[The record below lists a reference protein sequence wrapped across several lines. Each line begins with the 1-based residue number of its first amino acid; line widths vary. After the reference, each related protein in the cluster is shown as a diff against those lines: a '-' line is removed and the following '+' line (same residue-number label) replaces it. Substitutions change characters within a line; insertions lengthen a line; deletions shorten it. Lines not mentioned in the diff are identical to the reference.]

1 MPFGLWTRMGL
12 RKHVLDGAQIPYAN
26 GQWGRTR
33 PTTLCR
39 ELCKMAEPIDLPLVL
54 WTSVGRRK
62 HKFNRIRQVA
72 PMCPHGR
79 AHWRHLA
86 NTTEPSICGGDAA
99 LWQITLTTCYSI
111 SCTLLICVSLLL
123 RLSYCGFNS
132 SIDLFSCLAASR
144 HATSSNI
151 WHFVTHS
158 KQLRRPVRI

>member
-1 MPFGLWTRMGL
+1 VSCAKIAEPIEMPFGLWTRMGL

-99 LWQITLTTCYSI
+99 L
-111 SCTLLICVSLLL
+111 
-123 RLSYCGFNS
+123 
-132 SIDLFSCLAASR
+132 
-144 HATSSNI
+144 
-151 WHFVTHS
+151 
-158 KQLRRPVRI
+158 